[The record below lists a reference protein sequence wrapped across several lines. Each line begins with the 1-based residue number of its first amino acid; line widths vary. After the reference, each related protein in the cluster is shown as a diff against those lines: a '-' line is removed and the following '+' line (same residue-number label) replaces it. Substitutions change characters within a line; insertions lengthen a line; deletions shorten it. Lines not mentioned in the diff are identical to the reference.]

1 MTSHAVEPV
10 AIAADDGVILRG
22 LRWAGSDAWAV
33 LLHDHGEDED
43 LDRWAPL
50 APVLAARGWTVLAVD
65 LRGHGGS
72 DGVWEPALAESD
84 LAVLVEFARDGGAEF
99 IAVICAGEVAILTL
113 RGAAATR
120 PDALVL
126 LSPPLAPEQPL
137 TDLRGAGEAKLIVVG
152 GGDAALRAGA
162 ERLMTAAIGWVLLVS
177 LPAAV
182 QGTALL
188 HGDVGTHLREQIVG
202 FLAERRFL
210 AAAAARQPS
219 RSGTG

>member
-1 MTSHAVEPV
+1 MTTSSAQAA
-10 AIAADDGVILRG
+10 AIPAADGVILRG

-50 APVLAARGWTVLAVD
+50 TLALAARGWTVLAVD

-72 DGVWEPALAESD
+72 DGVWDPSRLADD
-84 LAVLVEFARDGGAEF
+84 LTALVENARAGGARF
-99 IAVICAGEVAILTL
+99 VAVISAGEAAILTL
-113 RGAAATR
+113 RAAAATR

-126 LSPPLAPEQPL
+126 LSPPLAPGQPL

-152 GGDAALRAGA
+152 GGDAALRAAA

-177 LPAAV
+177 LPAAE

-188 HGDVGTHLREQIVG
+188 HGDVGGHLQEQIAG

-210 AAAAARQPS
+210 AGAAKQPS
-219 RSGTG
+219 GSRTG